1 MTPHEEYTFVLKHEY
16 IDENGGKHRLD
27 EPLIVRQVFIHSDPR
42 MPTNVLINKLFY
54 MARERMIKCLSDEEC
69 EVTE

>member
-27 EPLIVRQVFIHSDPR
+27 EPLIVRQIFIHSDPK
-42 MPTNVLINKLFY
+42 MPMNVLVNKLFY
-54 MARERMIKCLSDEEC
+54 MAREEMIKYLSKEGC

>member
-1 MTPHEEYTFVLKHEY
+1 MIPYEAYTFVLKHEY
-16 IDENGGKHRLD
+16 IDENGEKHLLD
-27 EPLIVRQVFIHSDPR
+27 DPLIVRQIFIHSDPR

-54 MARERMIKCLSDEEC
+54 MARKEMIKYLSSEER